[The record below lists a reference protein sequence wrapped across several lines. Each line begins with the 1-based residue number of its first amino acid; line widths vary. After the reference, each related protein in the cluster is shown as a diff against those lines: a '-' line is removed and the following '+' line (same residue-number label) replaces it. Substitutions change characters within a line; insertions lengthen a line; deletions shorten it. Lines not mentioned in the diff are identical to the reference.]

1 MNFKKIFLF
10 LLTLAPTFTL
20 FSQGGANSIYSQY
33 GMGMLYPHQFGR
45 SFGMGNTGY
54 AISDNLT
61 LNSFNPASVADLQ
74 YTTFDVNVVSNTFQS
89 KDGVNT
95 PSQYTDASLGTIA
108 IGTPLLKNW
117 GAMLGLTP
125 FSSMGYS
132 VKALNTDAVAGN
144 YVDYFKGFGGIN
156 SLFFGTGYR
165 YKGLSLGAKANY
177 LFGTFNQQKL
187 RVFDDAAYFSAYK
200 DQQYGVFD
208 FTFDFGAQYRI
219 KFNDNAQLT
228 IGAVYG
234 LQQNLNGEYSVS
246 SYITSQNTITDPMNG
261 NSIKAIVENTT
272 ENPSSLALTL
282 PSYFGGGLAFK
293 YRDKLTLAFDYKQQ
307 DWSGFQLNAG
317 SYNVGKNYNFG
328 AEYVPNKNSIGNENY
343 HKRIAYRFGL
353 SYQKLPLEINV
364 ENVNDLSATIGVSFP
379 LRKFKFE
386 RELFGSVINFG
397 VQAGRRGTV
406 NNGLVQDNYIK
417 LNLGFTL
424 NDKWYIKRK
433 FD

>member
-1 MNFKKIFLF
+1 MNLKKIFLF
-10 LLTLAPTFTL
+10 LLTLTPTLTL
-20 FSQGGANSIYSQY
+20 FSQGGANTIYSQY

-74 YTTFDVNVVSNTFQS
+74 FTTFDVNVVSNTFQS

-95 PSQYTDASLGTIA
+95 PSQYADASLGTIA

-132 VKALNTDAVAGN
+132 VKALSTDAVAGN
-144 YVDYFKGFGGIN
+144 GVDYYKGFGGVN
-156 SLFFGTGYR
+156 ALFFGTGYR
-165 YKGLSLGAKANY
+165 YKSFSVGAKATY
-177 LFGTFNQQKL
+177 LFGAFNQQKL
-187 RVFDDAAYFSAYK
+187 RVFDNAAYFNAFK

-234 LQQNLNGEYSVS
+234 LQQNLDAEYSVTS
-246 SYITSQNTITDPMNG
+246 FITSKTTITDPMFDVT
-261 NSIKAIVENTT
+261 IEPT
-272 ENPSSLALTL
+272 ESSSLALTL
-282 PSYFGGGLAFK
+282 PSYFGGGVAFK
-293 YRDKLTLAFDYKQQ
+293 YRDKLTLALDYKQQ
-307 DWSGFQLNAG
+307 DWSDFQINAG

-328 AEYVPNKNSIGNENY
+328 AEYIPNKNSVGNENY

-353 SYQKLPLEINV
+353 CYQKLPLEINA
-364 ENVNDLSATIGVSFP
+364 ESIHDLSATIGFSFP